1 MIEFL
6 PPEVLAAGE
15 PTTVQLRWRI
25 DGARLAVLE
34 GYGEVA
40 PEDGGQ
46 VVEVGRTT
54 TFVLTAYGDELGA
67 VDSRAVTVTVPDP
80 PFEQEVPVGTIALW
94 HGDPA
99 WIPSGWQLCDGRDGT
114 PDVANRFVLGASKED
129 AGHGGPGDA
138 HVHEATVVIA
148 GRSEPH
154 GQHTHEA
161 PAGWEIAKAAR
172 PVWLLNRWRRRVM
185 GIDPVTGASLG
196 DGELHTH
203 DVGVTCPRPTSE
215 ARPPEPPWYA
225 LCYIKRVGG
234 S

>member
-6 PPEVLAAGE
+6 PPEVLDAGK
-15 PTTVQLRWRI
+15 VQLRWRI
-25 DGARLAVLE
+25 HGARLAVLE
-34 GYGEVA
+34 GYGEVPA
-40 PEDGGQ
+40 EDGGQ

-67 VDSRAVTVTVPDP
+67 VDSRSVTVTVPEP
-80 PFEQEVPVGTIALW
+80 PFEQQVPVGTIALW

-99 WIPSGWQLCDGRDGT
+99 WIPSGWQLCDGRAGT
-114 PDVANRFVLGASKED
+114 PDVTNRFVLGASEED

-138 HVHEATVVIA
+138 HVHMAMVVIT

-154 GQHTHEA
+154 GQHTHEG
-161 PAGWEIAKAAR
+161 PADWEAEEAATPAR
-172 PVWLLNRWRRRVM
+172 WYNRWRGRVTA
-185 GIDPVTGASLG
+185 IDPVTGASLG
-196 DGELHTH
+196 DGEPHTH
-203 DVGVTCPRPTSE
+203 DVRVTCPRPTSE

-225 LCYIKRVGG
+225 LCYIKRVAG